1 MMHAF
6 HDYWDFGHA
15 EAFQVA
21 SLRCAMAC
29 CARKNIFNRLYG
41 TTSLLSHRFA
51 RLKQNAKVVP

>member
-6 HDYWDFGHA
+6 HDYRSARHA
-15 EAFQVA
+15 ESFSGRFAALRDGLRRKEDIFQH
-21 SLRCAMAC
+21 
-29 CARKNIFNRLYG
+29 LYG